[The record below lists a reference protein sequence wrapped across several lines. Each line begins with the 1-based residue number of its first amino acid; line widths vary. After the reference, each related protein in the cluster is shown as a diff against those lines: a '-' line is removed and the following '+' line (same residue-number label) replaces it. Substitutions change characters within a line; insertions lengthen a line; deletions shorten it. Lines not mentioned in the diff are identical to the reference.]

1 GSSPITADARRAVA
15 QRRLVRRRKRCQ
27 SASLPR
33 QLRYLG
39 RSFFVPFFS
48 ARFCKSM
55 TTAACSRRRFGGI
68 KKQMSGER
76 VQRKSAFVW
85 QVVLILLPVVIL
97 AVIGWTSL
105 RQDKILAEHDA
116 RQRAQAIADQLAP
129 SLWTQLTSPVIEN
142 LFFERGDFSARR
154 LGRVGFSA
162 ALPARA
168 GPCAA
173 AARRTFIG
181 AIETVGHRANRRHD

>member
-55 TTAACSRRRFGGI
+55 TTAACSRRRFCGI
-68 KKQMSGER
+68 KKQMSGKR

-116 RQRAQAIADQLAP
+116 RQRAQAIADQLTP
-129 SLWTQLTSPVIEN
+129 SLWTQLTSLSSKTYSSNEVLLQVDDSGALVSPPTCDPEPVP
-142 LFFERGDFSARR
+142 AP
-154 LGRVGFSA
+154 
-162 ALPARA
+162 LPLA
-168 GPCAA
+168 
-173 AARRTFIG
+173 
-181 AIETVGHRANRRHD
+181 E